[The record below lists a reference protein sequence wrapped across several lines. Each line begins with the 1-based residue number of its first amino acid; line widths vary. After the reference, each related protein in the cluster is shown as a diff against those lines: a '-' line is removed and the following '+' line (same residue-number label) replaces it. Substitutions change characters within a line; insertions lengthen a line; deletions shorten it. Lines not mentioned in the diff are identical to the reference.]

1 MACEP
6 SRREAWH
13 SVRAKRGAQVG
24 FQNLGNRSASLHRKA
39 WQCHPKGVRRVGALF
54 HRESELTQGRE
65 GICAGWQSLSFLG
78 RVSPERWPGMGFQ
91 TSGGKGRCPWGR
103 TVQYGGSP
111 RQGVSDGRLII
122 YGGWSIKMMEPVTT
136 GGGRQPV

>member
-39 WQCHPKGVRRVGALF
+39 WQCHPKGVRSVGALF

-78 RVSPERWPGMGFQ
+78 EGV
-91 TSGGKGRCPWGR
+91 
-103 TVQYGGSP
+103 P
-111 RQGVSDGRLII
+111 REMAWYGVSDLRWKGKVSVGQDSPIWWITWAGCR
-122 YGGWSIKMMEPVTT
+122 
-136 GGGRQPV
+136 